1 MVRGWIPN
9 LGRDTWKLNT
19 NASRCPSFQV
29 GGLRWVI
36 CDHLGRVCWGGMKT
50 IDHRYEIKFFK
61 SLTVFEGL
69 SPAIE
74 TINVKVFA
82 ETNCLDVVNLLN
94 NQSINFTEVTFV
106 VDEIKTFGFKL
117 QEGLLHSL
125 N

>member
-1 MVRGWIPN
+1 
-9 LGRDTWKLNT
+9 
-19 NASRCPSFQV
+19 
-29 GGLRWVI
+29 
-36 CDHLGRVCWGGMKT
+36 MKT